1 MAIWDAVATYIHDH
15 LLSNK
20 GVRIPTL
27 GSFDVVTQQVQVG
40 DEDVTIHRPT
50 FNLARNLVVGHNLV
64 DDKSYLPGNKELEP
78 IKYSKVAATASVSR
92 RKVEGCVQGTL
103 SLFSYC
109 LGKGQNVALLLK
121 DIGVLL
127 LEATK
132 VDMRFYHHFL
142 EALAGKDNLQKVV
155 FQVGDGGDVS
165 HVENLP
171 PSLSSNIGSLNH
183 IENIPPS
190 LFSNIGSLNRIENIP
205 PSLVTSNVNHIENI
219 PPSLSSNIGSLNH
232 IENIPPSLFS
242 NIGSLNRIEN
252 IPPSLASNIGS
263 LNHIENIPPSL
274 ATSNINCLTLRTS
287 HHLYS
292 PPLQVPEVLD
302 TMLSPMV
309 PLASLCSSGRTIVF
323 PRFAVEVVAKP
334 RPNESQ
340 RAPAVLRVGETAL
353 EMMEKP
359 CWKWWRN
366 HVGNGGETTLEM
378 VGKPIGSDGE
388 TSLEMVEKPR
398 WRWWRNHVGNGGETS
413 LEMVEKPPGD
423 DGETMLEMME
433 KPCWKWWRN
442 PLEIMEKPPGDD
454 GETALEMMKKPI
466 GNGGETS
473 LEMMENPPWR

>member
-155 FQVGDGGDVS
+155 FQV
-165 HVENLP
+165 
-171 PSLSSNIGSLNH
+171 
-183 IENIPPS
+183 
-190 LFSNIGSLNRIENIP
+190 
-205 PSLVTSNVNHIENI
+205 
-219 PPSLSSNIGSLNH
+219 
-232 IENIPPSLFS
+232 
-242 NIGSLNRIEN
+242 
-252 IPPSLASNIGS
+252 
-263 LNHIENIPPSL
+263 
-274 ATSNINCLTLRTS
+274 
-287 HHLYS
+287 
-292 PPLQVPEVLD
+292 PEVLD

-309 PLASLCSSGRTIVF
+309 PLASLCSSGRTIIF

-340 RAPAVLRVGETAL
+340 RAPGEDE
-353 EMMEKP
+353 EMRKESFPHLGHCEKVP
-359 CWKWWRN
+359 
-366 HVGNGGETTLEM
+366 GGFH
-378 VGKPIGSDGE
+378 GFPAPGSPNLTSDE
-388 TSLEMVEKPR
+388 TSRIWEVTRNEKKR
-398 WRWWRNHVGNGGETS
+398 RTS
-413 LEMVEKPPGD
+413 HTRKLSVIQKVSSIPSKESMTQKVSSISSSPS
-423 DGETMLEMME
+423 
-433 KPCWKWWRN
+433 
-442 PLEIMEKPPGDD
+442 
-454 GETALEMMKKPI
+454 KKPSMTQKVSSTPLSPSKKPSMTQKVSSI
-466 GNGGETS
+466 SSSPSKKPSMTQKVSSTPLSPSKKPSMTQKVSSVSSSPSKKPSMTQKVSSTPLSSSKKPSMTQKVSSTPLSPSKRPSMTQKVSSTPLSSSKRPSMTQKVSSISSSPSKRPSMTQRS
-473 LEMMENPPWR
+473 LLSHHLLPRSHQ